1 MIQKDIAYERRRT
14 RDLLLEYDSTIMPPR
29 PRAAGLS
36 IIYPWENLNLSIF
49 TQQLFAMAANSGFE
63 GTEQDFKEQFGS
75 YLQGKQ
81 IIYQTYDNFPIIG
94 EDNKLYFD
102 LNDKIL
108 YYWDQDY
115 YPVNA
120 LLIENTILDSGN
132 APEESGD

>member
-1 MIQKDIAYERRRT
+1 MCKERWRT
-14 RDLLLEYDSTIMPPR
+14 RDLLLEYDKTVMPPR
-29 PRAAGLS
+29 PRAAGLGVV
-36 IIYPWENLNLSIF
+36 YPWENLNTSILL
-49 TQQLFAMAANSGFE
+49 QQLFHLAANSGFE
-63 GTEQDFKEQFGS
+63 GTENEFKEQFGS

-81 IIYQTYDNFPIIG
+81 VIYEIYDNFPIIG
-94 EDNKLYFD
+94 EYNKLYFD

>member
-36 IIYPWENLNLSIF
+36 VIYPWENLNLSIF
-49 TQQLFAMAANSGFE
+49 AQQLFAMAANSGFE

-81 IIYQTYDNFPIIG
+81 VIYEIYDNFPIIG